1 MAHSSRAGE
10 DSFQEREGQ
19 RKSHSFT
26 CDKSQLT
33 GNARVI
39 KRELRGGGRV
49 GTEEEGTPGE
59 EVADFSKWIP
69 KKTGSSAHK
78 GYFCLDCVGPA
89 LNHLGFM
96 ILGK

>member
-1 MAHSSRAGE
+1 M
-10 DSFQEREGQ
+10 
-19 RKSHSFT
+19 
-26 CDKSQLT
+26 
-33 GNARVI
+33 
-39 KRELRGGGRV
+39 
-49 GTEEEGTPGE
+49 GTEEEGAPGE
-59 EVADFSKWIP
+59 EAAVFSKWIP